1 MPGALFLGLVAVLP
15 YIIGF
20 LLPVIGSS
28 GQASGL
34 LLITSGG
41 LLIVVGVVR
50 DTFTI
55 IDTELKLH
63 GYDETLIKG

>member
-1 MPGALFLGLVAVLP
+1 LPGALFLGIVAVLP
-15 YIIGF
+15 YLLGF
-20 LLPVIGSS
+20 LLPISAGS
-28 GQASGL
+28 SGL
-34 LLITSGG
+34 LLITSAG

-63 GYDETLIKG
+63 GYDEKLVK